1 MAEFGSSS
9 DMERVLAGTPWT
21 FGRYAIILKVYDE
34 KLSASEIIFDRLE
47 MWVHILNLLLRW
59 MN

>member
-1 MAEFGSSS
+1 
-9 DMERVLAGTPWT
+9 MERVLAGTPWT